1 MYTVKQ
7 LAQMAG
13 ITPRTLH
20 HYDDIGL
27 LKPTAVAANG
37 YRQYDDAALFR
48 LQQIL
53 LYRELD
59 MELSQIK
66 EILDAKDFD
75 LVSALREHRKR
86 LAERADRL
94 GTIIQTVDAT
104 LMHLVG
110 EINMSN
116 KKKAFQGF
124 SEEQQKKYEEEA
136 RQNWGSERV
145 DQSVKRWNSYSE
157 EEKKRVLEEGGA
169 IYMDI
174 VANMNLG
181 PEAAEIQAMLARW
194 HQHMHYFYEP
204 SLEVLRGLGNMYNEH
219 PDFNA
224 TFTAMHPDLP
234 PFLQKAINVYVDA
247 LEMEWLERELG
258 ILEEKE

>member
-7 LAQMAG
+7 LAQLAG
-13 ITPRTLH
+13 ISPRALH
-20 HYDDIGL
+20 HYDEIGL
-27 LKPTAVAANG
+27 LKPTVVAPNG

-59 MELSQIK
+59 LELSQIK
-66 EILDAKDFD
+66 ALLDDKDFD
-75 LVSALREHRKR
+75 LVSALRGHRLR
-86 LAERADRL
+86 LAERAERL
-94 GTIIQTVDAT
+94 GTLIQTVDAT
-104 LMHLVG
+104 IMHLVG

-136 RQNWGSERV
+136 RQNWGAENV
-145 DQSVKRWNSYSE
+145 DKSIKRWNSYSE
-157 EEKKRVLEEGGA
+157 EEKQRILEEGGA

-174 VANMNLG
+174 VAQMPLG
-181 PEAAEIQAMLARW
+181 PQAAEIQAHLARW
-194 HQHMHYFYEP
+194 HQHLHYFYEP
-204 SLEVLRGLGNMYNEH
+204 SLEVLRGLGDMYHDH

-234 PFLQKAINVYVDA
+234 AFLKQAITVYVDA
-247 LEMEWLERELG
+247 LEME
-258 ILEEKE
+258 